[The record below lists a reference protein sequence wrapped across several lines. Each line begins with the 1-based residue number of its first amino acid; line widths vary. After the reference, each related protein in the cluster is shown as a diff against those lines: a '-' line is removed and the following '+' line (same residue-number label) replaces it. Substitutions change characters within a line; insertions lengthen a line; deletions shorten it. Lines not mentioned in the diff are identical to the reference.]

1 MSMLPIHIER
11 ILPYLDD
18 EDVYEIEEDEDQGD

>member
-1 MSMLPIHIER
+1 MLPIHIER
-11 ILPYLDD
+11 ILPDLDD